1 MFLNPKCTVGLKF
14 IFWKFW
20 RQVGLPFLGSHKG
33 DKGADTN
40 VSVLLALYLTG
51 TSNRL
56 GIILRP
62 PKERVKIKDL
72 DYIKF
77 TDENMYNAFSIVSW
91 DHILI
96 EPDKNDMM
104 EQFNMQYGSL
114 LEQLIVRQTRFVKS
128 RVLPLWHDA
137 EVKKEMKVYDE
148 LKLQKDWCGYQIER
162 KLVTSMICRKE
173 KLP

>member
-1 MFLNPKCTVGLKF
+1 
-14 IFWKFW
+14 
-20 RQVGLPFLGSHKG
+20 
-33 DKGADTN
+33 
-40 VSVLLALYLTG
+40 
-51 TSNRL
+51 
-56 GIILRP
+56 
-62 PKERVKIKDL
+62 
-72 DYIKF
+72 
-77 TDENMYNAFSIVSW
+77 MYNAFSIVSW

-96 EPDKNDMM
+96 EPDENDMM

-162 KLVTSMICRKE
+162 KLVT
-173 KLP
+173 LV